1 MKIKNKL
8 LNNIGF
14 KALALFFA
22 LATWF
27 YVGEA
32 TKEDTSKT
40 AFEKIFMPKNYMART
55 LFVKPVFVGK
65 VPEGYRLV
73 DQKLEVSPDTVL
85 VVAPVKV
92 LSGKEFIY
100 TEPID
105 LSEYTKTKL
114 LDVGLRS
121 FSTSVKVESATVR
134 VLLPIEKNP
143 ED

>member
-8 LNNIGF
+8 LNNMGF

-32 TKEDTSKT
+32 NKEDTSKT
-40 AFEKIFMPKNYMART
+40 AFEKIFMPKNYMAKT
-55 LFVKPVFVGK
+55 LFVKPVFIGK
-65 VPEGYRLV
+65 VPEGYRLI
-73 DQKLEVSPDTVL
+73 DQKLEISPGNVL
-85 VVAPVKV
+85 VVAPVKI
-92 LSGKEFIY
+92 LSRKEFIY

-114 LDVGLRS
+114 LNVGLRS
-121 FSTSVKVESATVR
+121 FSSSVKVESATVR
-134 VLLPIEKNP
+134 VLLPIEKNR
-143 ED
+143 EE

>member
-32 TKEDTSKT
+32 NKKDTTRT
-40 AFEKIFMPKNYMART
+40 AFEKIFMPKNYMAKT

-65 VPEGYRLV
+65 VPAGYRLI
-73 DQKLEVSPDTVL
+73 DQKLKVSPVSVL
-85 VVAPVKV
+85 CVAPVKV
-92 LSGKEFIY
+92 ISGKEFIY

-105 LSEYTKTKL
+105 LDEYTKTKL

-121 FSTSVKVESATVR
+121 FSTSVKIENATVR

-143 ED
+143 QD